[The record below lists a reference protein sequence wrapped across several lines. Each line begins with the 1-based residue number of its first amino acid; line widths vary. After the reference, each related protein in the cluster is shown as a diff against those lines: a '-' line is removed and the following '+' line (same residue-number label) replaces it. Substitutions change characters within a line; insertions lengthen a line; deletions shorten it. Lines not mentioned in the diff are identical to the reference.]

1 MQRTIPERIAKIDRV
16 LLITVIIPTV
26 IAILYFAFIASDV
39 YISESRFV
47 VRSPDKPAATGLG
60 ILLKSTGF
68 TNGGDEIYAAESFI
82 QSRDALRALNKGGSY
97 AQAYSAPQI
106 SFIDRFNGL
115 GFNGSFEALYKYYK
129 NKISIDHE
137 TTASITTLS
146 VRAYSAQEAYRVNS
160 QLLQMAEAT
169 VNHLNERGRQDLIQ
183 FANVEVGEAKQK
195 ARQAALAVSAFR
207 NSQGVIDPEKQA
219 TVQLQ
224 MISKLQ
230 DEVIAGRSELLQLRS
245 ITPENP
251 QISVLATKVA
261 GLEREMQNQLSQ
273 VAGGSKSLSSSAA
286 QYQRLSL
293 ESQFADKQLAAAMS
307 SLQDASNEARR
318 KQAYLERI
326 VQPSLPDEAGGPLR
340 WRGIIST
347 FLLGLVAWGIVT
359 MLLAGVHEHKE

>member
-1 MQRTIPERIAKIDRV
+1 MW
-16 LLITVIIPTV
+16 ITVVIPTLV
-26 IAILYFAFIASDV
+26 SLIYFLFLASDV

-47 VRSPDKPAATGLG
+47 VRSPDKPATTGLG
-60 ILLKSTGF
+60 VLLKSTGF

-82 QSRDALRALNKGGSY
+82 QSRDALKALNRKGSY
-97 AQAYSAPQI
+97 ASAYSAPQI
-106 SFIDRFNGL
+106 SFVDRFNGL

-129 NKISIDHE
+129 SKIQIEHE

-169 VNHLNERGRQDLIQ
+169 VNHLNERGRTDLIR
-183 FANVEVGEAKQK
+183 FASVEMEEAKRK
-195 ARQAALAVSAFR
+195 AREAALALSAFR
-207 NSQGVIDPEKQA
+207 NTQGVVDPEKQA

-224 MISKLQ
+224 MVSKLQ

-245 ITPENP
+245 IAPDNP
-251 QISVLATKVA
+251 QISVLATKVK
-261 GLEREMQNQLSQ
+261 GLEREMQDQLSM
-273 VAGGSKSLSSSAA
+273 VAGGRKSLSSTAA

-326 VQPSLPDEAGGPLR
+326 VEPSLPDEAMEPRR
-340 WRGIIST
+340 WRGVLST
-347 FLLGLVAWGIVT
+347 ILLGVIAWGIAT
-359 MLLAGVHEHKE
+359 MLLAGVQEHKD